1 VGRTAEN
8 TEECAMKVV
17 RYNRKAK
24 LALDQ
29 VAREVPVEKLLA
41 EFHRKLKELEKAY
54 ERRASESK
62 TALEE

>member
-1 VGRTAEN
+1 
-8 TEECAMKVV
+8 MKVV

-62 TALEE
+62 TALAE